1 MVFVSLKLKSLD
13 ISYCQ
18 ELTERGI
25 NSLLRKK
32 SCVTSFSVRQGTLSD
47 LSLGLLCENFRQLR
61 SLNIASVK
69 SITGNGLISL
79 AKSLRHL
86 DFIDLSWASGS
97 SKNIFPITCTHLST
111 KCNAYNIILEYCL
124 YTIVV
129 NDPLILTHLFIQCYV
144 E

>member
-32 SCVTSFSVRQGTLSD
+32 SCVTSFSVRQGALSD

-61 SLNIASVK
+61 NVNLASVK

-97 SKNIFPITCTHLST
+97 SKNIYQQSAKHITLFWNTAC
-111 KCNAYNIILEYCL
+111 I
-124 YTIVV
+124 
-129 NDPLILTHLFIQCYV
+129 PLW
-144 E
+144 

>member
-47 LSLGLLCENFRQLR
+47 LSLGLLCDNLRQLR

-69 SITGNGLISL
+69 SISGNGLISL

-97 SKNIFPITCTHLST
+97 SKNIFPIYTCTHLST
-111 KCNAYNIILEYCL
+111 KCNAYNVILEYCL

-129 NDPLILTHLFIQCYV
+129 NDQLI
-144 E
+144 

>member
-47 LSLGLLCENFRQLR
+47 LSLGLLCDNFRQLR
-61 SLNIASVK
+61 SINIASVK

-97 SKNIFPITCTHLST
+97 SKNIYEQSAMHITLFWNTDC
-111 KCNAYNIILEYCL
+111 I
-124 YTIVV
+124 
-129 NDPLILTHLFIQCYV
+129 PLW
-144 E
+144 